1 MNKGKTGWALVCLV
15 GVVGCGGGGG
25 GGDTKALNDLKEIGL
40 AYHEY
45 HHEQKKS
52 LEQPLDLAANL
63 SPATAKKLG
72 EGQYVVIT
80 KVDLNNAFKTPNLVL
95 GYEKDVPAK
104 GGAVLMIDGTVRKM
118 TAQEFQAAKKAQ

>member
-1 MNKGKTGWALVCLV
+1 MNKGKIGWALVCLFE
-15 GVVGCGGGGG
+15 VVGCGGS
-25 GGDTKALNDLKEIGL
+25 GDTKALNDLKEIGL

-45 HHEQKKS
+45 HHEQKKP
-52 LEQPLDLAANL
+52 LEQPLDLAVKL

-80 KVDLNNAFKTPNLVL
+80 KVDLSNAFKTPNLVL
-95 GYEKDVPAK
+95 GYEKDAPAK